1 MKSAK
6 PIASALFSV
15 VISLAAFAVNGQA
28 YPSKPIRTIVPYSV
42 GTPPDIVTRLVAD
55 KMTAGLGQP
64 VVVEN
69 RPGATGTVGL
79 SEFARQP
86 ADGYTLYNML
96 LPVSVAPALY
106 PNLQLDFRKIMEPVG
121 QFTWYYNV
129 LVVHPDVKATTVK
142 ELVELLK
149 AGQANYSFASGGN
162 GTPAHLSGELF
173 KLQAGVKATHVPYNQ
188 FPQGI
193 ADLVAGR
200 IQFMFL
206 TSSVSVPLIQ
216 SGKLRAMASTGPER
230 PAALPVIPTM
240 VEEGYKDFV
249 VRGWDGLVVRA
260 GTSPAI
266 VERLNAELAKA
277 VGTPE
282 VRARFASLGVDPVS
296 GSPAQFGELI
306 NAEADRWSRVV
317 RDAAIKAD

>member
-1 MKSAK
+1 MKPGKPVATALSSA
-6 PIASALFSV
+6 
-15 VISLAAFAVNGQA
+15 VICLAAFAVNAQT

-86 ADGYTLYNML
+86 SDGYTLYNML

-129 LVVHPDVKATTVK
+129 LVVHPEVKATTVK

-230 PAALPVIPTM
+230 PAALPAIPTM

-282 VRARFASLGVDPVS
+282 IRARFASLGVDPVS

>member
-1 MKSAK
+1 VK
-6 PIASALFSV
+6 PFKLIASAVLS
-15 VISLAAFAVNGQA
+15 AATAFAVTAQT
-28 YPSKPIRTIVPYSV
+28 YPSKPIRAIVPYSV

-64 VVVEN
+64 VLVEN

-86 ADGYTLYNML
+86 ADGYTLYTML

-106 PNLQLDFRKIMEPVG
+106 PNLQLDFGKIMEPVG

-173 KLQAGVKATHVPYNQ
+173 KLQARVKATHVPYNQ

-200 IQFMFL
+200 VQFMFL

-216 SGKLRAMASTGPER
+216 SGKLRAMASTGLDR
-230 PAALPVIPTM
+230 PAALPSIPTM
-240 VEEGYKDFV
+240 IEEGYKDFV
-249 VRGWDGLVVRA
+249 VRGWDGLVVRT
-260 GTSPAI
+260 GTPPAI

-296 GSPAQFGELI
+296 GSPTAFGDLI
-306 NAEADRWSRVV
+306 TTEADRWSRVV
-317 RDAAIKAD
+317 REAAIKAD

>member
-1 MKSAK
+1 MKPSK
-6 PIASALFSV
+6 LIESALLSAA
-15 VISLAAFAVNGQA
+15 ISLAAFAVTAQT
-28 YPSKPIRTIVPYSV
+28 YPTKPIRAIVPYSV

-55 KMTAGLGQP
+55 RMTAGLGQP
-64 VVVEN
+64 VLVEN

-86 ADGYTLYNML
+86 PDGYTLYNML

-129 LVVHPDVKATTVK
+129 LVVHPDVKATNVR
-142 ELVELLK
+142 ELVDLLK
-149 AGQANYSFASGGN
+149 AGQNNYSFASGGN

-200 IQFMFL
+200 VQFMFL

-216 SGKLRAMASTGPER
+216 SGKLRAMASTGLDR
-230 PAALPVIPTM
+230 PAALPAIPTM
-240 VEEGYKDFV
+240 IEEGYKDFV
-249 VRGWDGLVVRA
+249 VRGWDGLVVRT
-260 GTSPAI
+260 GTPPAI
-266 VERLNAELAKA
+266 IERLNAELAKA

-282 VRARFASLGVDPVS
+282 VRARFANLGVEPVS
-296 GSPAQFGELI
+296 GSPTDFGDLI
-306 NAEADRWSRVV
+306 AAEVDRWGRVV